1 MGEVVLQTAPM
12 EKCLVAPGRKFDAVH
27 VEDRKLLLAHDD
39 TICKN
44 PWMLYNAALFSVPKP
59 FYYSYVHF

>member
-12 EKCLVAPGRKFDAVH
+12 EKCLVAPGRKIDAVH
-27 VEDRKLLLAHDD
+27 VEDRKLFLAHDD

-44 PWMLYNAALFSVPKP
+44 SLILLK
-59 FYYSYVHF
+59 